1 MMFERFHE
9 AYLSNL
15 ELTYDTPHF
24 SNAAR
29 GAKSRERLGVMMEVG
44 NPVDRICYLPERRT
58 NIVFNFAEALWYLAG
73 DDSLEYIG
81 YYAPGIRRYSADG
94 RRLTGT
100 AYGPKLRRFG
110 PGRLD
115 QLRRITSILRDDDP
129 ETKRAVI
136 QIFDANEELARSNID
151 VSCTLNWQFLLRDGR
166 LFMFAYMR
174 ANDAYRG
181 MVSDFFSFSLVHEL
195 MARELGAGLGS
206 YYHVVG
212 SMHAYDAD
220 EPQIRKVL
228 TAFRAGRSP
237 ARPGASPPVWRFP
250 AMPEGSNWPHIDR
263 VLDWEKAIRLRTRPW
278 SLPELEAERLPAYWH
293 QVVLLFALYRS
304 IVDDR
309 PPDPAIVEG
318 LVPLYRHLCEAKW
331 PRLMPAC
338 GSPIAARP
346 I

>member
-1 MMFERFHE
+1 MTFERFHD

-15 ELTYDTPHF
+15 ERTYNAPHF

-29 GAKSRERLGVMMEVG
+29 GAKSRERLGVLIEVS
-44 NPVDRICYLPERRT
+44 NPVDRVCYLPERRT

-94 RRLTGT
+94 ERLTGT

-115 QLRRITSILRDDDP
+115 QFQRVTSLLRDDDP

-136 QIFDANEELARSNID
+136 QIFDANEELAQSNID

-195 MARELGAGLGS
+195 MARELKVGLGS

-212 SMHAYDAD
+212 SMHAYDTD
-220 EPQIRKVL
+220 EPQVRKVL
-228 TAFRAGRSP
+228 AAAGQSSDRTGMPPS
-237 ARPGASPPVWRFP
+237 ARRFP

-263 VLDWEKAIRLRTRPW
+263 VLEWEKAIRLRTRPW

-304 IVDDR
+304 VVDGGR
-309 PPDPAIVEG
+309 PDPALVER
-318 LVPLYRHLCEAKW
+318 LIPLYRHLCEAKW
-331 PRLMPAC
+331 PDLMPVL
-338 GSPIAARP
+338 GSPVPARP
-346 I
+346 L